1 MFIIFDKIQ
10 SLMKKLILLSAILCS
25 VLFFAQ
31 QNFSSNNVKR
41 DSDNY
46 QSYFTMNDASFKNN
60 EADLEV
66 SKYYFDIRK
75 YIKSKKELL
84 SSEDYQ
90 TLMKQNEKDFTTIN
104 KAVYGMSARLF
115 LEKYGEELEQ
125 YKKKIYEQVDLLA
138 KK

>member
-1 MFIIFDKIQ
+1 
-10 SLMKKLILLSAILCS
+10 MKKLILFSATMFS
-25 VLFFAQ
+25 VLSFAQ
-31 QNFSSNNVKR
+31 QNASNNVKR
-41 DSDNY
+41 ESDNY
-46 QSYFTMNDASFKNN
+46 QTYFTVNDNLFRNS
-60 EADLEV
+60 EADLEI

-75 YIKSKKELL
+75 YIKSKKAEL

-104 KAVYGMSARLF
+104 KAVYGMSAQLF

>member
-1 MFIIFDKIQ
+1 
-10 SLMKKLILLSAILCS
+10 MKKLILFSATMFS
-25 VLFFAQ
+25 VLSFAQ
-31 QNFSSNNVKR
+31 QNTSNNVKR
-41 DSDNY
+41 ESDNY
-46 QSYFTMNDASFKNN
+46 QTYFTVNDNLFRNS
-60 EADLEV
+60 EADLEI

-75 YIKSKKELL
+75 YIKSKKAEL

>member
-1 MFIIFDKIQ
+1 
-10 SLMKKLILLSAILCS
+10 MKKLILLSAMIVS
-25 VLFFAQ
+25 VLSFAQ
-31 QNFSSNNVKR
+31 QNSSNNVKR

-46 QSYFTMNDASFKNN
+46 QSYFTVNDNLFRNS
-60 EADLEV
+60 EADLEI

-75 YIKSKKELL
+75 YIKSKKAQL
-84 SSEDYQ
+84 SSDDYQ

-104 KAVYGMSARLF
+104 KAVYGMTARLF

>member
-1 MFIIFDKIQ
+1 
-10 SLMKKLILLSAILCS
+10 MKKLILLSAILFS
-25 VLFFAQ
+25 ALSFAQ
-31 QNFSSNNVKR
+31 QNSSNNVKR

-46 QSYFTMNDASFKNN
+46 QSYFTMNDVSVKNN
-60 EADLEV
+60 EADLEI

>member
-1 MFIIFDKIQ
+1 
-10 SLMKKLILLSAILCS
+10 MKKLILFSATMFS
-25 VLFFAQ
+25 VLSFAQ
-31 QNFSSNNVKR
+31 QNVSNNVKR
-41 DSDNY
+41 ESDNY
-46 QSYFTMNDASFKNN
+46 QTYFTVNDNLFRNS
-60 EADLEV
+60 EADLEI

>member
-1 MFIIFDKIQ
+1 
-10 SLMKKLILLSAILCS
+10 MKKLILLSATMFS
-25 VLFFAQ
+25 VLSFAQ
-31 QNFSSNNVKR
+31 QNTSNNVKR
-41 DSDNY
+41 ESDNY
-46 QSYFTMNDASFKNN
+46 QTYFTVNDNLFRNS
-60 EADLEV
+60 EADLEI

-75 YIKSKKELL
+75 YIKSKKAQL
-84 SSEDYQ
+84 SSDDYQ

-104 KAVYGMSARLF
+104 KAVYGMTARLF

>member
-10 SLMKKLILLSAILCS
+10 KIMKKLVLLSAMFVS
-25 VLFFAQ
+25 VLSFAQ
-31 QNFSSNNVKR
+31 QNSSNNVKR

-60 EADLEV
+60 EADLEI

-75 YIKSKKELL
+75 YIKSKKAEL

-104 KAVYGMSARLF
+104 KAVYGMTAQLF

>member
-1 MFIIFDKIQ
+1 
-10 SLMKKLILLSAILCS
+10 MKKLILFSATMFCVLS
-25 VLFFAQ
+25 FAQ
-31 QNFSSNNVKR
+31 QNTSNNVKR
-41 DSDNY
+41 ESDNY
-46 QSYFTMNDASFKNN
+46 QTYFTVNDNLFRNS
-60 EADLEV
+60 EADLEI

-75 YIKSKKELL
+75 YIKSKKAEL

-115 LEKYGEELEQ
+115 LEKYGEELKQ
-125 YKKKIYEQVDLLA
+125 YKKRIYEQVDLLA

>member
-10 SLMKKLILLSAILCS
+10 KIMKKLVLLSAMFVS
-25 VLFFAQ
+25 VLSFAQ
-31 QNFSSNNVKR
+31 QNSSNNVKR

-46 QSYFTMNDASFKNN
+46 QSYFTMNDVSVKNN
-60 EADLEV
+60 EADLEI

-75 YIKSKKELL
+75 YIKSKKAEL

>member
-1 MFIIFDKIQ
+1 
-10 SLMKKLILLSAILCS
+10 MKKLILFSATMFS
-25 VLFFAQ
+25 VLSFAQ
-31 QNFSSNNVKR
+31 QNTSNNVKR
-41 DSDNY
+41 ESDNY
-46 QSYFTMNDASFKNN
+46 QTYFTVNDNLFRNS
-60 EADLEV
+60 EADLEI

-75 YIKSKKELL
+75 YIKSKKAQL
-84 SSEDYQ
+84 SSDDYQ

-104 KAVYGMSARLF
+104 KAVYGMTAQLF

>member
-1 MFIIFDKIQ
+1 
-10 SLMKKLILLSAILCS
+10 MKKLILFSATMFS
-25 VLFFAQ
+25 VLSFAQ
-31 QNFSSNNVKR
+31 QNASNNVKR
-41 DSDNY
+41 ESDNY
-46 QSYFTMNDASFKNN
+46 QTYFTVNDNLFRNS
-60 EADLEV
+60 EADLEI

-75 YIKSKKELL
+75 YIKSKKAQL
-84 SSEDYQ
+84 SSDDYQ

-104 KAVYGMSARLF
+104 KAVYGMTAQLF

>member
-1 MFIIFDKIQ
+1 
-10 SLMKKLILLSAILCS
+10 MKKLILFSATMFCVLS
-25 VLFFAQ
+25 FAQ
-31 QNFSSNNVKR
+31 QNTSNNVKR
-41 DSDNY
+41 ESDNY
-46 QSYFTMNDASFKNN
+46 QTYFTVNDNLFRNS
-60 EADLEV
+60 EADLEI

-75 YIKSKKELL
+75 YIKSKKAQL
-84 SSEDYQ
+84 SSDDYQ

-104 KAVYGMSARLF
+104 KAVYGMSARIF

>member
-10 SLMKKLILLSAILCS
+10 KIMKKLVLLSAMFVS
-25 VLFFAQ
+25 VLSFAQ
-31 QNFSSNNVKR
+31 QNSSNNVKR

-60 EADLEV
+60 EADLEI

>member
-1 MFIIFDKIQ
+1 
-10 SLMKKLILLSAILCS
+10 MKKLILLSATMFS
-25 VLFFAQ
+25 VLSFAQ
-31 QNFSSNNVKR
+31 QNASNNVKR
-41 DSDNY
+41 ESDNY
-46 QSYFTMNDASFKNN
+46 QTYFTVNDNLFRNS
-60 EADLEV
+60 EADLEI

-75 YIKSKKELL
+75 YIKSKKAQL
-84 SSEDYQ
+84 SSDDYQ

-104 KAVYGMSARLF
+104 KAVYGMTAQLF

>member
-1 MFIIFDKIQ
+1 
-10 SLMKKLILLSAILCS
+10 MKKLILFSATMFS
-25 VLFFAQ
+25 VLSFAQ
-31 QNFSSNNVKR
+31 QNVSNNVKR
-41 DSDNY
+41 ESDNY
-46 QSYFTMNDASFKNN
+46 QTYFTVNDNLFRNS
-60 EADLEV
+60 EADLEI

-75 YIKSKKELL
+75 YIKSKKAEL
-84 SSEDYQ
+84 SSDDYQ

>member
-1 MFIIFDKIQ
+1 
-10 SLMKKLILLSAILCS
+10 MKKLILFSATMFS
-25 VLFFAQ
+25 VLSFAQ
-31 QNFSSNNVKR
+31 QNASNNVKR
-41 DSDNY
+41 ESDNY
-46 QSYFTMNDASFKNN
+46 QTYFTVNDNLFRNS
-60 EADLEV
+60 EADLEI

-75 YIKSKKELL
+75 YIKSKKAQL

-115 LEKYGEELEQ
+115 LEKYSEELKQ
-125 YKKKIYEQVDLLA
+125 YKKRIYEQVDLLA

>member
-1 MFIIFDKIQ
+1 
-10 SLMKKLILLSAILCS
+10 MKKLILFSATMFCVLS
-25 VLFFAQ
+25 FAQ
-31 QNFSSNNVKR
+31 QNTSNNVKR
-41 DSDNY
+41 ESDNY
-46 QSYFTMNDASFKNN
+46 QTYFTVNDNLFRNS
-60 EADLEV
+60 EADLEI

-75 YIKSKKELL
+75 YIKSKKAQL
-84 SSEDYQ
+84 SSDDYQ

-104 KAVYGMSARLF
+104 KAVYGMTARLF

>member
-1 MFIIFDKIQ
+1 
-10 SLMKKLILLSAILCS
+10 MKKLILLSAILFS
-25 VLFFAQ
+25 ALSFAQ
-31 QNFSSNNVKR
+31 QNSSNNVKR

-46 QSYFTMNDASFKNN
+46 QSYFTVNDNLFRNS
-60 EADLEV
+60 EADLEI

-75 YIKSKKELL
+75 YIKSKKAEL

>member
-1 MFIIFDKIQ
+1 
-10 SLMKKLILLSAILCS
+10 MKKLILLSATMFS
-25 VLFFAQ
+25 VLSFAQ
-31 QNFSSNNVKR
+31 QNTSNNVKR
-41 DSDNY
+41 ESDNY
-46 QSYFTMNDASFKNN
+46 QTYFTVNDNLFRNS
-60 EADLEV
+60 EADLEI

-75 YIKSKKELL
+75 YIKSKKAEL

>member
-1 MFIIFDKIQ
+1 MH
-10 SLMKKLILLSAILCS
+10 KL
-25 VLFFAQ
+25 
-31 QNFSSNNVKR
+31 QNTSNNVKR
-41 DSDNY
+41 ESDNY
-46 QSYFTMNDASFKNN
+46 QSYFTMNDVSVKNN
-60 EADLEV
+60 EADLEI

-104 KAVYGMSARLF
+104 KAVYGMTARLF

-125 YKKKIYEQVDLLA
+125 YKKKNYEQVDLLA

>member
-1 MFIIFDKIQ
+1 
-10 SLMKKLILLSAILCS
+10 MKKLILFSATMFS
-25 VLFFAQ
+25 VLSFAQ
-31 QNFSSNNVKR
+31 QNISNNVKR
-41 DSDNY
+41 ESDNY
-46 QSYFTMNDASFKNN
+46 QTYFTVNDNLFRNS
-60 EADLEV
+60 EADLEI

-75 YIKSKKELL
+75 YIKSKKAEL

>member
-10 SLMKKLILLSAILCS
+10 KIMKKLVLLSAMFVS
-25 VLFFAQ
+25 VLSFAQ
-31 QNFSSNNVKR
+31 QNSSNNVKR

-60 EADLEV
+60 EADLEI

-75 YIKSKKELL
+75 YIKSKKAEL

-104 KAVYGMSARLF
+104 KAVYGMSTRLF

>member
-1 MFIIFDKIQ
+1 
-10 SLMKKLILLSAILCS
+10 MKKLILLSATMFS
-25 VLFFAQ
+25 VLSFAQ
-31 QNFSSNNVKR
+31 QNASNNVKR
-41 DSDNY
+41 ESDNY
-46 QSYFTMNDASFKNN
+46 QTYFTVNDNLFRNS
-60 EADLEV
+60 EADLEI

-75 YIKSKKELL
+75 YIKSKKAEL
-84 SSEDYQ
+84 SSDDYQ